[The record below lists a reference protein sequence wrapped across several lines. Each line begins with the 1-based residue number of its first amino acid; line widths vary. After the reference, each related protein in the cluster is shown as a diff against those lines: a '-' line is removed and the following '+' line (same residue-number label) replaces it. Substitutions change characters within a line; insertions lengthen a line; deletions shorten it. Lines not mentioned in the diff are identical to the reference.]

1 MLSFA
6 INGVNAAAAP
16 ATVRAQVV
24 EATAQRKAVCLVALI
39 GDKLQPFFLP
49 FSIKPDL
56 GVIEDLSIHNKVHTF
71 HGEVILGTA
80 TLVHVPDEYFNQQ
93 ATLLVQVPTVV
104 SAKALH

>member
-1 MLSFA
+1 
-6 INGVNAAAAP
+6 
-16 ATVRAQVV
+16 
-24 EATAQRKAVCLVALI
+24 VALI
-39 GDKLQPFFLP
+39 GDKLQPLFLP
-49 FSIKPDL
+49 FSIKPAL
-56 GVIEDLSIHNKVHTF
+56 GVIGDLSIHNKVHAF